1 MASTGEALLVPGHG
15 YGLREPL
22 FAYARELVTRAGLN
36 VRAVDWTVPP
46 LGPGEHLPWVRQQ
59 VEPALSPAPTVIIG
73 KSLGTLAAPLAAER
87 GLPAVWLTPPF
98 TTVPELADALA
109 AATAP
114 FLLVGGTGDTLWDSS
129 TARRLTPYVL
139 EVPGADHSMLVPG
152 PLAGS
157 ALVLG
162 QVCTAVEDFLAGL

>member
-1 MASTGEALLVPGHG
+1 MPSTGEALLVPGRG

-22 FAYARELVTRAGLN
+22 FAYARELVTRAGLD

-46 LGPGEHLPWVRQQ
+46 LGPGEHLPWVRQR
-59 VEPALSPAPTVIIG
+59 VEPALSPAPRVIIG
-73 KSLGTLAAPLAAER
+73 KSL
-87 GLPAVWLTPPF
+87 
-98 TTVPELADALA
+98 
-109 AATAP
+109 
-114 FLLVGGTGDTLWDSS
+114 TGDELWDSS

-157 ALVLG
+157 ARVLG